1 MKMDDKLS
9 FIPEYVNISS
19 TVLARAAEFY
29 IYLVTNQDDYWLYW
43 YEQIDKIF
51 ESKSFARNIGKSK
64 LF

>member
-9 FIPEYVNISS
+9 YIPEYENISS
-19 TVLARAAEFY
+19 TVLAQAAEFY
-29 IYLVTNQDDYWLYW
+29 IYLVTKQDDYWLYW

-51 ESKSFARNIGKSK
+51 ESKSFARNVGKSK